1 MRISSVICFLI
12 VMSACESSK
21 SRQFTNYLVGDWR
34 IENPSM
40 QSFIRF
46 EENGKTTYYLNRYS
60 YKLDSLAEYGDW
72 RLKEIKKGTVRDTFV
87 VQIDKRPQQTTFQFI
102 PIDQQRIKVIDERGQ
117 TFFTRIEKNQ

>member
-1 MRISSVICFLI
+1 
-12 VMSACESSK
+12 
-21 SRQFTNYLVGDWR
+21 
-34 IENPSM
+34 M

-72 RLKEIKKGTVRDTFV
+72 SLKGIKKGVVRDTFV
-87 VQIDKRPQQTTFQFI
+87 VQIDKRPQKTTFQFI
-102 PIDQQRIKVIDERGQ
+102 PIDQQRIKVIDDQGQ

>member
-1 MRISSVICFLI
+1 MRIISVICFLI
-12 VMSACESSK
+12 VMSACVSPK
-21 SRQFTNYLVGDWR
+21 SRQFKNYLVGVWR

-46 EENGKTTYYLNRYS
+46 EENGKITFYLNRYS

-72 RLKEIKKGTVRDTFV
+72 HLKEIKKGAVRDTFV
-87 VQIDKRPQQTTFQFI
+87 VQIDKKPQQTIFQFI

-117 TFFTRIEKNQ
+117 TFFTRIEKN

>member
-12 VMSACESSK
+12 VMSACVSSK

-46 EENGKTTYYLNRYS
+46 EENGKTTFYLNRYS

-72 RLKEIKKGTVRDTFV
+72 LLKEIKKGAVRDTFV

>member
-1 MRISSVICFLI
+1 MRISSAVCFLFVI
-12 VMSACESSK
+12 LACVSPK
-21 SRQFTNYLVGDWR
+21 SRQFKNYLVGDWR

-72 RLKEIKKGTVRDTFV
+72 SLKEIKKGVVRDTFV
-87 VQIDKRPQQTTFQFI
+87 VQIDKRPQKTTFQFI
-102 PIDQQRIKVIDERGQ
+102 PIDQQRIKVIDDQGQ

>member
-1 MRISSVICFLI
+1 MRIVSILCFLI
-12 VMSACESSK
+12 FMSACVSSK
-21 SRQFTNYLVGDWR
+21 SRQFTNYLMGDWR

-46 EENGKTTYYLNRYS
+46 EENGKTTFYLNRYS

-72 RLKEIKKGTVRDTFV
+72 RLKEIKKGVAGDTFV
-87 VQIDKRPQQTTFQFI
+87 IQIDKRPQQTTFQFI

-117 TFFTRIEKNQ
+117 TFFTRIENQ

>member
-12 VMSACESSK
+12 VMSACVSPKSS
-21 SRQFTNYLVGDWR
+21 QFTNYLVGDWR

-46 EENGKTTYYLNRYS
+46 EENGKTTFYLNRYS

-72 RLKEIKKGTVRDTFV
+72 LLK
-87 VQIDKRPQQTTFQFI
+87 
-102 PIDQQRIKVIDERGQ
+102 
-117 TFFTRIEKNQ
+117 

>member
-1 MRISSVICFLI
+1 MRISSVVCFLI
-12 VMSACESSK
+12 VMSACVSSK
-21 SRQFTNYLVGDWR
+21 SRQFKNYLVGDWR

-46 EENGKTTYYLNRYS
+46 EENGKTTFYLNRYS

-72 RLKEIKKGTVRDTFV
+72 RLKEIKKGAVRDTFV

>member
-1 MRISSVICFLI
+1 
-12 VMSACESSK
+12 
-21 SRQFTNYLVGDWR
+21 
-34 IENPSM
+34 M

-46 EENGKTTYYLNRYS
+46 EDNGKTTFYLNRYS

-72 RLKEIKKGTVRDTFV
+72 LLKEIKKGAVRDTFV

-117 TFFTRIEKNQ
+117 TFFTRIEKISNYRVD